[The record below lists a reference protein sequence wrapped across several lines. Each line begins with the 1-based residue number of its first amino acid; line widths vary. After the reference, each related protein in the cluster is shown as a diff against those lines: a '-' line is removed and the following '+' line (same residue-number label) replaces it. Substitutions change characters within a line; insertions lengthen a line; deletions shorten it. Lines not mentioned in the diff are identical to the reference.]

1 MLRRTKHDLG
11 LEQSARQRVLDSM
24 ADAIVNKLLHVPT
37 MELKNHAARS
47 DGVFLA
53 RSARHLF
60 RLPSRQQEEDGEPQE
75 NKGKER

>member
-1 MLRRTKHDLG
+1 
-11 LEQSARQRVLDSM
+11 M